1 MKYAVTVR
9 PPRSSFYI
17 NSVNVDLHYF
27 SPYEH
32 LLAIMEMLSY
42 SEDFTLDILIFWYDK
57 SQVWDDY
64 TGYTDVEQEFVET
77 FKINS
82 KYEFDE
88 LHNKIKQDKN
98 YLKNLF

>member
-1 MKYAVTVR
+1 MKYAVTVK

-32 LLAIMEMLSY
+32 LLSIMEMLSY

-57 SQVWDDY
+57 VQVW
-64 TGYTDVEQEFVET
+64 
-77 FKINS
+77 
-82 KYEFDE
+82 
-88 LHNKIKQDKN
+88 
-98 YLKNLF
+98 